1 MGTDLPLYLL
11 SLYLPFLSQD
21 TLDFSQ
27 QVMLFNYILET
38 YSVSLEQNVEVTEI
52 MGKPLDLTSGQAV
65 YTKLTIE

>member
-1 MGTDLPLYLL
+1 
-11 SLYLPFLSQD
+11 
-21 TLDFSQ
+21 
-27 QVMLFNYILET
+27 MLFNYILET